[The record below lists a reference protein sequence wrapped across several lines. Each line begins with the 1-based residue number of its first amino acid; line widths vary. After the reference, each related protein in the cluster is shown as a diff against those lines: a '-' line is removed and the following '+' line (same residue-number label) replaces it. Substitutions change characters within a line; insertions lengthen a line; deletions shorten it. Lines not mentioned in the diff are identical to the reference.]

1 MKTFRTYQLQ
11 GAVEETLV
19 IVKIGVAVLMTDVME
34 TVTVSAIGPTE
45 VPIPAEA
52 VADVAVAVEAE
63 VGQTVEAE
71 AAEIVVAETVAAE
84 AVVGQMMVEKVEA
97 VEDLAVEENLVSIEI
112 TAHQKA
118 LVAAEAVVEITRE
131 HLETTTI
138 GTN

>member
-52 VADVAVAVEAE
+52 VADVVVA
-63 VGQTVEAE
+63 VEAE
-71 AAEIVVAETVAAE
+71 AAEIVVAEAEAVEIVVAETVAVEAVAVEAVAAE
-84 AVVGQMMVEKVEA
+84 AEVNQM
-97 VEDLAVEENLVSIEI
+97 VEENLVSIEI
-112 TAHQKA
+112 TA
-118 LVAAEAVVEITRE
+118 R
-131 HLETTTI
+131 
-138 GTN
+138 